1 MANKQVDSEQL
12 MALIDQ
18 NRDLLRYLVAKEI
31 GHANSGAEW
40 QEKANE
46 VLMDLVTK
54 APASNMTAQRLH
66 GLGGLFSTPGLDRDV
81 ISTHVR
87 SSGIGE
93 VLPLFPTVEEDPR
106 FGALTGVSDDIGS
119 EPAAPCDNAPTGY
132 IKACNLTAQFGRIAR
147 DTETI
152 DYDEV
157 GLKVNRGDFTDL
169 MLHGFRLGGEVNS
182 GMYPSGLNP
191 GDILNIVTAS
201 QMVSVGERIYRKL
214 MVQNW
219 QGSPANNN
227 AGGGYKEYPG
237 LDNQITTGQ
246 IDADSG
252 TACPS
257 LDSDVKNF
265 NSVAVTTGTGNN
277 IMSYISAMEYYL
289 YSLAEDT
296 GMLPVRWVIAMR
308 PQLFYELSAVWPIV
322 YNTDKVAA
330 ILGSTAGN
338 ANVVLDGRDMVAER
352 DAMRNGKYL
361 IVNGRRYEVV
371 TDPGIFEANNTN
383 TAGITAGSYA
393 SSIYFIPITVN
404 GNFPVTYRQH
414 KNYRAMWAGELPLMR
429 NRNRFWTDDGVFS
442 WAFEDQKWCLKL
454 SAKTEQRIVL
464 RAPHLAGRID
474 NVMYSPLQ
482 HIREGDPDSPYYTN
496 GGVSLRANQA
506 KSAVWL

>member
-1 MANKQVDSEQL
+1 MTKQVDSEQL

-31 GHANSGAEW
+31 GHTQNGAEW

-54 APASNMTAQRLH
+54 APAANMTAQKLH
-66 GLGGLFSTPGLDRDV
+66 GLTGTFSTPGLDRDI
-81 ISTHVR
+81 ISAHVR
-87 SSGIGE
+87 PHGIGE
-93 VLPLFPTVEEDPR
+93 VLPLFPTIEEDPR

-119 EPAAPCDNAPTGY
+119 EPAAPCDDAPTGY

-147 DTETI
+147 STETI

-169 MLHGFRLGGEVNS
+169 MLHGFRLGSEVQS

-214 MVQNW
+214 MVHNW

-237 LDNQITTGQ
+237 LDNQIATGQ
-246 IDADSG
+246 VDADSN
-252 TACPS
+252 TACAS

-265 NSVAVTTGTGNN
+265 NLVSVGTGSGNT
-277 IMSYISAMEYYL
+277 IMTYLSSMEYYL

-296 GMLPVRWVIAMR
+296 GMLPVRWVLAMR
-308 PQLFYELSAVWPIV
+308 PQLFYELTAVWPII
-322 YNTDKVAA
+322 YNSDKVAG
-330 ILGSTAGN
+330 ILTSTAGN
-338 ANVVLDGRDMVAER
+338 TQVVLDGRDMIAER

-371 TDPGIFEANNTN
+371 TDPGIFEATNIN
-383 TAGITAGSYA
+383 TANVPAGSYA
-393 SSIYFIPITVN
+393 SSIYMIPITVN

-414 KNYRAMWAGELPLMR
+414 KNYRAMWAGELPLLR

-442 WAFEDQKWCLKL
+442 WTFEDQKWCLKL
-454 SAKTEQRIVL
+454 SAKTEQRVVL
-464 RAPHLAGRID
+464 RTPGLAGRID
-474 NVMYSPLQ
+474 NVLYSPLQ
-482 HIREGDPDSPYYTN
+482 HLREFDPDSPYHQN
-496 GGVSLRANQA
+496 GGVSLRSVPS